1 MRIRSALIL
10 SAPALLLAAAPVFAH
25 DGARLA
31 AGDPPPQA
39 PTFKLEKVSD
49 HVSCLFG
56 KGGNVGILA
65 TDDGVVVVDDQYA
78 DVAPGILEQ
87 IKTISDKP
95 IRYLINTHY
104 HGDHTGGNPVFQA
117 VTTLVGHESVRPRL
131 LEYPAKVRET
141 FPDRMQA
148 LHWEVRGLTAEKDP
162 YRDALVSDLNL
173 MKYLYDLA
181 ENFDPAK
188 VAAPSITFDK
198 SLTLWVGDQPIEIF
212 HIGPGHTDGDA
223 VVWFPKEKVVHMGD
237 LLFNGSVPLI
247 DTLGGGSARGYL
259 KSMDA
264 VLARIPADTKVIAG
278 HGPTTDVAGLR
289 HARDFMKDLER
300 EVEKAVRAGQS
311 RIAAARSVKLDT
323 YSDVKPGFRTLAN
336 VTLVYYDEIR
346 AKK

>member
-1 MRIRSALIL
+1 MRIRSALVL
-10 SAPALLLAAAPVFAH
+10 SEAMVLLAAAPALAH
-25 DGARLA
+25 DGSRLA
-31 AGDPPPQA
+31 ADDQPA

-49 HVSCLFG
+49 HVTCLFG

-65 TDDGVVVVDDQYA
+65 TDDGVVVVDDQYG
-78 DVAPGILEQ
+78 DVAPGILDQ
-87 IKTISDKP
+87 IKTLSDRP

-104 HGDHTGGNPVFQA
+104 HGDHTGGNAVFQPL
-117 VTTLVGHESVRPRL
+117 TTIVAHDSVRPRL
-131 LEYPAKVRET
+131 LEYPAQVRET
-141 FPDRMQA
+141 FPDTMQA
-148 LHWEVRGLTAEKDP
+148 LHWEVRGLTAEKDA
-162 YRDALVSDLNL
+162 YRDALISDLTL

-188 VAAPSITFDK
+188 VAAPSVTFDK
-198 SLTLWVGDQPIEIF
+198 SLTLFVGDQRVEIF

-247 DTLGGGSARGYL
+247 DAPSGGSARGYL

-264 VLARIPADTKVIAG
+264 VLARIPPDTKVIAG

-300 EVEKAVRAGQS
+300 EVTKAVQAGKSRAN
-311 RIAAARSVKLDT
+311 AARSVKLDT
-323 YSDVKPGFRTLAN
+323 YSDIKPGFRTVAN
-336 VTLVYYDEIR
+336 LTIAFYDEIR
-346 AKK
+346 SKKP

>member
-1 MRIRSALIL
+1 MRSPAAVLLSAL
-10 SAPALLLAAAPVFAH
+10 ALLAAGAPAVAH
-25 DGARLA
+25 DGSRLA
-31 AGDPPPQA
+31 ADTPPAQA

-49 HVSCLFG
+49 HISCLFG

-65 TDDGVVVVDDQYA
+65 TDDGVVVVDDQYP
-78 DVAPGILEQ
+78 DVAQGIVDQ
-87 IKTISDKP
+87 IRTISDKP

-104 HGDHTGGNPVFQA
+104 HGDHTGGNAVFQA
-117 VTTLVGHESVRPRL
+117 LTTIVAQDTVRPRM
-131 LEYPAKVRET
+131 LEYPAQVRET

-148 LHWEVRGLTAEKDP
+148 LHWEIRGLTAEKDA
-162 YRDALVSDLNL
+162 YRDALSSDLDL

-188 VAAPSITFDK
+188 VAAPSVTFDN
-198 SLTLWVGDQPIEIF
+198 SLTLWVGDENIEIL

-223 VVWFPKEKVVHMGD
+223 VVWFPKEKVIHMGD

-264 VLARIPADTKVIAG
+264 VLARIPPDTKVIAG

-289 HARDFMKDLER
+289 HARDFMQDLER
-300 EVEKAVRAGQS
+300 AVTRAVQAGQS
-311 RIAAARSVKLDT
+311 RADAARSVKLDT
-323 YSDVKPGFRTLAN
+323 YSDIKPGFRSVAN
-336 VTLVYYDEIR
+336 VTLAFYDEIR
-346 AKK
+346 SKK